1 MDAEAAVRAA
11 AEAEILLHGMRN
23 LAGRTAVVTG
33 AGSGIGRALA
43 RALAAEGCRL
53 ALVDI
58 DPAGL
63 DETRRLL
70 AGVPVSTHVA
80 SVADRE
86 RMARLPAEIQAEH
99 GAIHLLFNN
108 AGITISESFED
119 SSLER
124 LELVIGVNLWGV
136 LYGCHY
142 FLPYLKQ
149 AGEAQIVNTS
159 SMAGFLGLPNQA
171 SYSLTKAAVK
181 SLSET
186 LRVELALH
194 GIGVTSLHPGAI
206 KTNIMKAAVR
216 YGGDAEET
224 ARLEKLVM
232 RFGMAPEKLA
242 ARAIRAVKRNRM
254 RQRIGFDSYLMD
266 WLKRLLPVAI
276 HTPFRWA
283 FTRAARHRAKPGAG
297 AARSGSS
304 DPRPDRGR

>member
-1 MDAEAAVRAA
+1 MQE
-11 AEAEILLHGMRN
+11 
-23 LAGRTAVVTG
+23 LAGKTAVVTG

-43 RALAAEGCRL
+43 RALAAEKCRL

-58 DPAGL
+58 DAAGL
-63 DETRRLL
+63 EETRRLI
-70 AGVPVSTHVA
+70 AGVPVSTHLA

-86 RMARLPAEIQAEH
+86 RMAALPAEIQAEH

-108 AGITISESFED
+108 AGITISEPFED

-186 LRVELALH
+186 LRVELAVH

-224 ARLEKLVM
+224 ARLEELVM

-242 ARAIRAVKRNRM
+242 VRAIRAVKRNRM

-276 HTPFRWA
+276 HAPLRWA
-283 FTRAARHRAKPGAG
+283 FARAARFKALPGAG

>member
-1 MDAEAAVRAA
+1 
-11 AEAEILLHGMRN
+11 MRD

-58 DPAGL
+58 DPVGL

-70 AGVPVSTHVA
+70 VGVPVSTHVA

-86 RMARLPAEIQAEH
+86 RMAALPAEIQAEH

-108 AGITISESFED
+108 AGVTINESFED
-119 SSLER
+119 STLER

-149 AGEAQIVNTS
+149 AGDAQIVNTS

-186 LRVELALH
+186 LRVELAGH

-206 KTNIMKAAVR
+206 KTNIMKAAAR

-224 ARLEKLVM
+224 ARLEELVM
-232 RFGMAPEKLA
+232 RFGKAPEKVA

-266 WLKRLLPVAI
+266 WLKRMLPVAI
-276 HTPFRWA
+276 HAPFQWA
-283 FTRAARHRAKPGAG
+283 FARATASERAR
-297 AARSGSS
+297 
-304 DPRPDRGR
+304 

>member
-1 MDAEAAVRAA
+1 
-11 AEAEILLHGMRN
+11 MRD

-33 AGSGIGRALA
+33 AGSGIGRALS
-43 RALAAEGCRL
+43 RALADEGCRL

-58 DPAGL
+58 DPTGL

-70 AGVPVSTHVA
+70 AGAPVSTHVA
-80 SVADRE
+80 NVADRE
-86 RMARLPAEIQAEH
+86 RMAALPAEIEAEH

-108 AGITISESFED
+108 AGITISEPFED

-124 LELVIGVNLWGV
+124 LELVIGINLWGV

-142 FLPYLKQ
+142 FLPSLKR

-171 SYSLTKAAVK
+171 GYSLTKAAVK
-181 SLSET
+181 SLSES
-186 LRVELALH
+186 LRVELAMH

-206 KTNIMKAAVR
+206 KTGIMKAAAR
-216 YGGDAEET
+216 YGGDAEEL
-224 ARLEKLVM
+224 ARLEAVVM

-254 RQRIGFDSYLMD
+254 RQRIGFDAYLMD

-276 HTPFRWA
+276 HAPLRWA
-283 FTRAARHRAKPGAG
+283 FTRAASARTQR
-297 AARSGSS
+297 AARDGGS
-304 DPRPDRGR
+304 RLR

>member
-1 MDAEAAVRAA
+1 
-11 AEAEILLHGMRN
+11 MRD
-23 LAGRTAVVTG
+23 LSGRTAVVTG

-70 AGVPVSTHVA
+70 AGVPVSTHLA
-80 SVADRE
+80 NVADRE
-86 RMARLPAEIQAEH
+86 RMAELPAEIQAEH

-108 AGITISESFED
+108 AGVTISESFED
-119 SSLER
+119 SSLAR

-142 FLPYLKQ
+142 FLPHLKQ

-186 LRVELALH
+186 LRVELAGH

-206 KTNIMKAAVR
+206 KTNIMKAAAR

-224 ARLEKLVM
+224 ARLEQLVM
-232 RFGMAPEKLA
+232 RFGMAPEKVA
-242 ARAIRAVKRNRM
+242 TRAIRAVKRNRM
-254 RQRIGFDSYLMD
+254 RQRIGFDAYLVD
-266 WLKRLLPVAI
+266 WLKRLLPVVI

-283 FTRAARHRAKPGAG
+283 FDRAARVRAQSGAG

-304 DPRPDRGR
+304 DLGPDRSR

>member
-1 MDAEAAVRAA
+1 
-11 AEAEILLHGMRN
+11 
-23 LAGRTAVVTG
+23 VVTG
-33 AGSGIGRALA
+33 AGSGIGRALS

-58 DPAGL
+58 DSAGL
-63 DETRRLL
+63 DETRRLV
-70 AGVPVSTHVA
+70 ADVSDVPVSTHVA
-80 SVADRE
+80 NVADRE
-86 RMARLPAEIQAEH
+86 RMAALPAEIQALH

-108 AGITISESFED
+108 AGITISEPFEE
-119 SSLER
+119 SSMER
-124 LELVIGVNLWGV
+124 LELVVGINLWGV

-206 KTNIMKAAVR
+206 RTNIMKAAAR

-224 ARLEKLVM
+224 QRLEAVVM
-232 RFGMAPEKLA
+232 RMGMAPAKLA

-254 RQRIGFDSYLMD
+254 RQRIGFDSYLTD

-283 FTRAARHRAKPGAG
+283 FDRTMRARAARTGDLSRPGSPPGAG
-297 AARSGSS
+297 PS
-304 DPRPDRGR
+304 

>member
-1 MDAEAAVRAA
+1 MAA
-11 AEAEILLHGMRN
+11 
-23 LAGRTAVVTG
+23 
-33 AGSGIGRALA
+33 
-43 RALAAEGCRL
+43 
-53 ALVDI
+53 
-58 DPAGL
+58 
-63 DETRRLL
+63 
-70 AGVPVSTHVA
+70 
-80 SVADRE
+80 
-86 RMARLPAEIQAEH
+86 LPAEIQAEH

-108 AGITISESFED
+108 AGVTINETFED
-119 SSLER
+119 STLER

-142 FLPYLKQ
+142 FLPFLKQ
-149 AGEAQIVNTS
+149 ADEAQIVNTS

-186 LRVELALH
+186 LRVELAIH

-224 ARLEKLVM
+224 ARLEQLVM
-232 RFGMAPEKLA
+232 RIGMAPERLA

-254 RQRIGFDSYLMD
+254 RQRIGFDAYLTD

-276 HTPFRWA
+276 HTPLRWA
-283 FTRAARHRAKPGAG
+283 FGRAARVRAQSGAG

-304 DPRPDRGR
+304 GPRPDRGR

>member
-1 MDAEAAVRAA
+1 
-11 AEAEILLHGMRN
+11 MRD

-43 RALAAEGCRL
+43 RALAAEKCRL

-58 DPAGL
+58 DAASL
-63 DETRRLL
+63 QETRRLL
-70 AGVPVSTHVA
+70 SGVPVSTHVV

-86 RMARLPAEIQAEH
+86 RMAALPAEVQAEH

-186 LRVELALH
+186 LRVELARH

-206 KTNIMKAAVR
+206 KTNIMKAAAR
-216 YGGDAEET
+216 YGGDAEEA
-224 ARLEKLVM
+224 ARLEELVM

-276 HTPFRWA
+276 HTPLRWT
-283 FTRAARHRAKPGAG
+283 FERAAKLRAPAGAA

-304 DPRPDRGR
+304 GPRPDRGR

>member
-1 MDAEAAVRAA
+1 
-11 AEAEILLHGMRN
+11 MRD

-70 AGVPVSTHVA
+70 AGGPVSTHVA

-86 RMARLPAEIQAEH
+86 RMAALPAEIQAEH

-108 AGITISESFED
+108 AGVTINESFED

-186 LRVELALH
+186 LRVELAGR

-206 KTNIMKAAVR
+206 KTNIMKAAAR
-216 YGGDAEET
+216 YGGDAGAT

-232 RFGMAPEKLA
+232 RIGMAPEKLA
-242 ARAIRAVKRNRM
+242 AKAIRAVKRNRM

-276 HTPFRWA
+276 HTPFQWA
-283 FTRAARHRAKPGAG
+283 FTRAARVRAQPAAG
-297 AARSGSS
+297 AARAGRP

>member
-1 MDAEAAVRAA
+1 
-11 AEAEILLHGMRN
+11 MRD
-23 LAGRTAVVTG
+23 LSGRTAVVTG

-63 DETRRLL
+63 EATRRLL
-70 AGVPVSTHVA
+70 AGAPVSTHLADVA
-80 SVADRE
+80 ERE
-86 RMARLPAEIQAEH
+86 RMAALPAEIAAEH

-119 SSLER
+119 STLER
-124 LELVIGVNLWGV
+124 LERVIGVNLWGV
-136 LYGCHY
+136 LYGCHF
-142 FLPYLKQ
+142 FLPHLKR

-171 SYSLTKAAVK
+171 SYSLSKAAVK

-186 LRVELALH
+186 LRVELAGH

-216 YGGDAEET
+216 YGSDAEET

-232 RFGMAPEKLA
+232 RFGMSPEKLA
-242 ARAIRAVKRNRM
+242 ERAIRAVKRNRM
-254 RQRIGFDSYLMD
+254 RQRIGFDAYLMD
-266 WLKRLLPVAI
+266 GLKRLLPVAI
-276 HTPFRWA
+276 HAPLRWA
-283 FTRAARHRAKPGAG
+283 FARAARE
-297 AARSGSS
+297 
-304 DPRPDRGR
+304 RGREGS

>member
-1 MDAEAAVRAA
+1 
-11 AEAEILLHGMRN
+11 MRD

-33 AGSGIGRALA
+33 AGSGIGRALS

-58 DPAGL
+58 DPAAL
-63 DETRRLL
+63 DETRREVDGV
-70 AGVPVSTHVA
+70 AGVAVSTHVA
-80 SVADRE
+80 DVADRE
-86 RMARLPAEIQAEH
+86 RMAALPEEIQTSH

-108 AGITISESFED
+108 AGITINEPFED
-119 SSLER
+119 SSMQR
-124 LELVIGVNLWGV
+124 LELVVGINLWGV

-149 AGEAQIVNTS
+149 ASGRDGEAHIVNTS

-186 LRVELALH
+186 LRVELAIH

-206 KTNIMKAAVR
+206 RTNIMKASAR

-224 ARLEKLVM
+224 RRLEAVVM
-232 RFGMAPEKLA
+232 RFGMAPERLA
-242 ARAIRAVKRNRM
+242 AKAIRAVKRNRM
-254 RQRIGFDSYLMD
+254 RLRIGFDAYLTD

-283 FTRAARHRAKPGAG
+283 FDRTMRARAASAGDLSPPGSPPDAG
-297 AARSGSS
+297 PS
-304 DPRPDRGR
+304 